1 MDAIFNIAI
10 CDDNKYF
17 LDKIKQYVTRSME
30 KFNLKYTIKEF
41 YNGVE
46 LVQYCKKNF
55 VNIIIAD
62 IEMPVMNGF
71 EAVELLQKLRPEL
84 IVIFIT
90 SHDEL
95 AYQAYDYQPFWFI
108 RKNEV
113 KKLDDVLQ
121 RCIRIL
127 KHKLKTN
134 DICHIKTADSVI
146 EIDCS
151 DIMYIESEGNYG
163 KAYAESGKDIRFR
176 GSLELISQQLKE
188 YGFIRLQRSYIVNA
202 GYISRLT
209 SHHAILKNNLE
220 ITLTRNKEKLN
231 EIKSSYIKFMR
242 EQRW

>member
-1 MDAIFNIAI
+1 MDTIFNIAI
-10 CDDNKYF
+10 CDDNKCF
-17 LDKIKQYVTRSME
+17 LDKIKEYVIHSME
-30 KFNLKYTIKEF
+30 EFNLKYTIKEF

-46 LVQYCKKNF
+46 LVKYCKKNSI
-55 VNIIIAD
+55 NIIIAD

-71 EAVELLQKLRPEL
+71 KAVELLQKSIPDL
-84 IVIFIT
+84 IVIFVT

-127 KHKLKTN
+127 NHKLKNN
-134 DICHIKTADSVI
+134 DICHINIAGSVI

-151 DIMYIESEGNYG
+151 DIMYIENEGNYV
-163 KAYAESGKDIRFR
+163 KAYAESGKNIRFR
-176 GSLELISQQLKE
+176 SSLELISQQLKE
-188 YGFIRLQRSYIVNA
+188 YGFIRVQRSYIVNA
-202 GYISRLT
+202 VYISRIT
-209 SHHAILKNNLE
+209 SQHVLLKNNLK
-220 ITLTRNKEKLN
+220 ITLTRNKERLN

-242 EQRW
+242 EQR